1 MVQPEYENL
10 KFLLEALSKIVSSRE
25 KFLSAAKA
33 AIDSNAIPP
42 DLEDKVRKER
52 INVLSELAG
61 VVHKFRVEQK

>member
-33 AIDSNAIPP
+33 AIDSKAIPP